1 MVPHTPLLLA
11 RNAVH
16 VMSKNDR
23 VVNLI
28 RLPKGSSKA
37 KAAEVAAGLTG
48 FTTSNVVKQKAWFNF
63 TTAAQAAAAA
73 PHLLASF
80 PGSRA
85 KGVHAS
91 AVPRLNPPVAM
102 AVAVAVA
109 VAVPVAVP
117 VFAVG
122 DTCVIIKMTSA
133 SDLLLN
139 GTTATV
145 TTPLDASGRIIVQ
158 LSGGPPIKMIAV
170 KPENLVKM
178 ESPAPKIGVPAT
190 KVGSTPPKE
199 KKTPKEAIVVLDM
212 VNIFRDAEGIAT
224 DMGLSGYVDCGSSLN
239 KKTGVQSG

>member
-1 MVPHTPLLLA
+1 MP
-11 RNAVH
+11 
-16 VMSKNDR
+16 KNLGL
-23 VVNLI
+23 VVNLKN
-28 RLPKGSSKA
+28 LPNSTTKVQA
-37 KAAEVAAGLTG
+37 EAAARNLVG
-48 FTTSNVVKQKAWFNF
+48 FKSPANVGRNQAWFNF

-80 PGSRA
+80 PGSKA
-85 KGVHAS
+85 KGVHAR

-122 DTCVIIKMTSA
+122 DTCVMMKMTSA
-133 SDLLLN
+133 SGLLLN

-178 ESPAPKIGVPAT
+178 KSAAPKIGVPAT
-190 KVGSTPPKE
+190 
-199 KKTPKEAIVVLDM
+199 
-212 VNIFRDAEGIAT
+212 
-224 DMGLSGYVDCGSSLN
+224 
-239 KKTGVQSG
+239 

>member
-1 MVPHTPLLLA
+1 
-11 RNAVH
+11 
-16 VMSKNDR
+16 MSNLGL
-23 VVNLI
+23 VVNLKN
-28 RLPKGSSKA
+28 LPKGSSKA
-37 KAAEVAAGLTG
+37 KAAAAAAGLTG
-48 FTTSNVVKQKAWFNF
+48 FTTSNVVQQQAWFNF

-80 PGSRA
+80 PGSKA
-85 KGVHAS
+85 KGVHAR
-91 AVPRLNPPVAM
+91 AVPRLNPPVGM